1 MIGKT
6 LFGYIAVRFAKTVAA
21 MMISLLLL
29 IVLIDFVEQLRKASE
44 VSDVSLMAL
53 LQLSM
58 LKAPIFLDKAFPFG
72 CLFAAM
78 ITLTQLNLK
87 MELVVAR
94 AAGVSAWQFLMPVS
108 AAALLIGIFAAFV
121 YNPLAVASFEKSKD
135 VEVSIFD
142 RGARQNNAEVSSH
155 WMKQEEVDGSSVI
168 NARLARNKGTI
179 LDDVKIIRFDTE
191 GHIVERIDAETA
203 VFSGVSWVLTNAVIS
218 RDSKVAERK
227 DTLVV
232 PTNLTRD
239 IIAGV
244 TANADSVPVWELRD
258 MASKAVLAGGNPNP
272 YLVQFYGLLALPV
285 FLVAMVMIAA
295 TVTLRFVRFGQLGR
309 LILGG
314 ILSGFVLY
322 TVTKLVTSLG
332 SNGIVPPFVA
342 AWSPSIVAI
351 LFGTSILLHQEDG

>member
-232 PTNLTRD
+232 PTNLTHD

>member
-108 AAALLIGIFAAFV
+108 AAA
-121 YNPLAVASFEKSKD
+121 
-135 VEVSIFD
+135 
-142 RGARQNNAEVSSH
+142 
-155 WMKQEEVDGSSVI
+155 M
-168 NARLARNKGTI
+168 
-179 LDDVKIIRFDTE
+179 
-191 GHIVERIDAETA
+191 
-203 VFSGVSWVLTNAVIS
+203 
-218 RDSKVAERK
+218 
-227 DTLVV
+227 
-232 PTNLTRD
+232 
-239 IIAGV
+239 
-244 TANADSVPVWELRD
+244 
-258 MASKAVLAGGNPNP
+258 
-272 YLVQFYGLLALPV
+272 
-285 FLVAMVMIAA
+285 
-295 TVTLRFVRFGQLGR
+295 
-309 LILGG
+309 
-314 ILSGFVLY
+314 
-322 TVTKLVTSLG
+322 
-332 SNGIVPPFVA
+332 
-342 AWSPSIVAI
+342 
-351 LFGTSILLHQEDG
+351 

>member
-1 MIGKT
+1 MIGRT
-6 LFGYIAVRFAKTVAA
+6 LFGYIAIRFTKTVAA

-29 IVLIDFVEQLRKASE
+29 IVVIDFVEQLRKASE
-44 VSDVSLMAL
+44 LSDVTLWSL

-58 LKAPIFLDKAFPFG
+58 LKAPVFLDKAFPFG

-108 AAALLIGIFAAFV
+108 AAAIIIGLFAAFI
-121 YNPLAVASFEKSKD
+121 YNPLAVTSFEKSKE
-135 VEVSIFD
+135 VEVRIFD
-142 RGARQNNAEVSSH
+142 RSARQTNAEVSGY
-155 WMKQEEVDGSSVI
+155 WMKQEEHDGSSII
-168 NARLARNKGTI
+168 NARIARNKGTI
-179 LDDVKIIRFDTE
+179 LDDVKIIRFDPE
-191 GHIVERIDAETA
+191 GHIIERIDAETA
-203 VFSGVSWVLTNAVIS
+203 VYSGVSWVLTNSVVTRES
-218 RDSKVAERK
+218 EVAERK
-227 DTLVV
+227 DTLIV

-239 IIAGV
+239 ILAGV
-244 TANADSVPVWELRD
+244 TASADSIPVWELRQ
-258 MASKAVLAGGNPNP
+258 MAGKATLAGGNPNP
-272 YLVQFYGLLALPV
+272 YLVQFHGLLALPV

-295 TVTLRFVRFGQLGR
+295 TVTLRFVRFGQIGR

-342 AWSPSIVAI
+342 AWSPSVVAI